1 MIALGP
7 RRRMATRQ
15 TSTKTSTA
23 LRGQVA
29 LVTGATRGIGL
40 ALARALAAN
49 SCNLILAARD
59 EKALARISRE
69 LASAKIK
76 VLTHPCDIRDPH
88 DVDALFRAARRQFK
102 RLDILINNA
111 GIAHTNL
118 PYIIPSVFRYPHDV
132 DALSRAARRQFK
144 RLDIL
149 INNAGIAHT
158 NLPVEK
164 LPFPVWKDVLET
176 NLTGTFL
183 VTQAAL
189 AIMKRGGT
197 IVNNLSIAATRVFA
211 GSAAYNASKHGALG
225 LTNTLREELRPRGI
239 RVIALLPG
247 ATNTDIWTTLWPQ
260 APRKKMMSP
269 ETAAEG
275 TLQKSGSAVS
285 MEK

>member
-1 MIALGP
+1 
-7 RRRMATRQ
+7 MATKQ

-29 LVTGATRGIGL
+29 LITGATRGIGL

-49 SCNLILAARD
+49 HCHLILAARD

-69 LASAKIK
+69 LASAKIR

-111 GIAHTNL
+111 GIAH
-118 PYIIPSVFRYPHDV
+118 
-132 DALSRAARRQFK
+132 
-144 RLDIL
+144 
-149 INNAGIAHT
+149 AH
-158 NLPVEK
+158 LPVEK
-164 LPFPVWKDVLET
+164 LPFPVWKDVLDT

-197 IVNNLSIAATRVFA
+197 IVNNLSIAATRVFP

-269 ETAAEG
+269 ETVAEATLQALLLPANATVESLEILPTAG
-275 TLQKSGSAVS
+275 TL
-285 MEK
+285 